1 MWRGR
6 DCLRRSLW
14 WGLKTEKM
22 SVRYAHLSFCFPH
35 LVRVNSSHLLQTKC
49 PAVGGDIFSVLR
61 RGRDSNP
68 RYGCPHNGFRD
79 RHNRPLCHLSVR
91 GAARGAGGRS
101 SCPYAD
107 RRAGGGDAKIIL
119 FGGKFMNYP
128 GLTGNPDRTGGAIRE
143 AGGVTRRGWGRSVS
157 EARAGPPARS
167 HRSACK
173 VAPGG

>member
-1 MWRGR
+1 
-6 DCLRRSLW
+6 
-14 WGLKTEKM
+14 M
-22 SVRYAHLSFCFPH
+22 SVRFAHLSFCFPH

-91 GAARGAGGRS
+91 GAARKARAVGRPARTLMGARARGRKNNS
-101 SCPYAD
+101 
-107 RRAGGGDAKIIL
+107 

-128 GLTGNPDRTGGAIRE
+128 GLTGIPDRLGGRGYDPPRLGVWLAGGWARDPRE
-143 AGGVTRRGWGRSVS
+143 AG
-157 EARAGPPARS
+157 RAGRID
-167 HRSACK
+167 
-173 VAPGG
+173 G